1 MILVDL
7 QDEQMEAL
15 SDVLSELDF
24 AENGTKEVMHR
35 LAVAGED
42 LDTAYILLDLKKY
55 RGANNRAY

>member
-1 MILVDL
+1 MK
-7 QDEQMEAL
+7 QP
-15 SDVLSELDF
+15 DF
-24 AENGTKEVMHR
+24 AENGTKEDLVMHR